1 MPNHDVSLNCGNTA
15 GVLEAK
21 LIKEILDT
29 DGFSLVL
36 INNVNSVPADTFAYM
51 LGHSTDYFSNNKLFS
66 SVSASAAGDAII
78 INGTS
83 IPYTKTADPAD
94 LSEVAVGSQLIN
106 TVASYDT
113 AVRNQSFVA
122 GSGQVSKVFNC
133 CYGVSTDY
141 SIIMN
146 VVNLVNT
153 DPYMNG
159 NTFKYF
165 EVPSPY
171 LTAAAYFL
179 YFLDKSFTVS
189 SFTYSCLEN
198 NRTGISMDKVSS
210 SDIKQQVVNGRSI
223 YNIINNY
230 DKNMRNIGRIIP
242 NLNGQSIGSLYTIP
256 AQKCGK
262 IFLDIMLRND
272 LDDFERFLGAI
283 KSMATEYFGYSED
296 QWMVPLDFT
305 NSKYYAAI
313 DTQYIYQ
320 GTKNNEVCVMLS
332 YDPIEAYAKHT
343 IDLIKT
349 LG

>member
-1 MPNHDVSLNCGNTA
+1 MPTNVSLNCGGTA

-36 INNVNSVPADTFAYM
+36 INNGSRVPADIFAYM

-66 SVSASAAGDAII
+66 SVSASVAGDAII

-83 IPYTKTADPAD
+83 IPYTKTADPAA
-94 LSEVAVGSQLIN
+94 LSEVAIGSQLIN
-106 TVASYDT
+106 TVASLDT
-113 AVRNQSFVA
+113 AQHNNSFR
-122 GSGQVSKVFNC
+122 GSSQVSKVFNC
-133 CYGVSTDY
+133 CYGATTDPST
-141 SIIMN
+141 IIN
-146 VVNLVNT
+146 VVNDVNT
-153 DPYMNG
+153 STYG
-159 NTFKYF
+159 SGFYYF

-171 LTAAAYFL
+171 LTATAYFL
-179 YFLDKSFTVS
+179 YFLNENFTVS
-189 SFTYSCLEN
+189 SFTYSYLEN
-198 NRTGISMDKVSS
+198 NRTGISMDKVFS

-230 DKNMRNIGRIIP
+230 DKNMKNIGRIIP
-242 NLNGQSIGSLYTIP
+242 SINGQVIGSLYTIP

-262 IFLDIMLRND
+262 IFLDIMLQRD
-272 LDDFERFLGAI
+272 LDDFEGFLGAI
-283 KSMATEYFGYSED
+283 KSMAGKYFGYSEN

-305 NSKYYAAI
+305 NSKYYAAT
-313 DTQYIYQ
+313 DAQDIYQ
-320 GTKNNEVCVMLS
+320 GAKRNEVCVTLS